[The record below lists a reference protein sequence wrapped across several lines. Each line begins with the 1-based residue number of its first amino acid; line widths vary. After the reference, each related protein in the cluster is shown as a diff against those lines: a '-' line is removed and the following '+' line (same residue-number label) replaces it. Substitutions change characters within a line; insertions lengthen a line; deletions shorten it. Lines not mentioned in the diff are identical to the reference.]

1 MALFMWCHVAV
12 ALFGPTLLSWPPPR
26 IHPRIWGQGTGRMES
41 GMACLLHVKNG
52 MEVDFL
58 KQKPGKKR
66 LEGVEKS
73 LAELEGFFGCLAGAK
88 N

>member
-1 MALFMWCHVAV
+1 LAPSADSSQDL
-12 ALFGPTLLSWPPPR
+12 GSGSR
-26 IHPRIWGQGTGRMES
+26 KNGE